1 MAGIWRP
8 LKRYRWPLVA
18 LAVLW
23 LLVGWLPNDIS
34 FGAAIALVFLTAIAA
49 AIFFPAHPLR
59 NGTLGGIL
67 AWYVGL
73 PIALAVQTMLGTIDI
88 AQGET
93 VGSFWL
99 ELPFWLTLF
108 APIGIVAGFAGGLVV
123 FLVLRY
129 MHRSAAS

>member
-1 MAGIWRP
+1 MTGIWGP
-8 LKRYRWPLVA
+8 LRRHGWQLVS
-18 LAVLW
+18 LVVLW
-23 LLVGWLPNDIS
+23 LLVGWLPSDIS
-34 FGAAIALVFLTAIAA
+34 FGAAIALVLLSAIAA
-49 AIFFPAHPLR
+49 AVVFPAHPLR

-67 AWYVGL
+67 AWYLGL

-88 AQGET
+88 AEGET

-123 FLVLRY
+123 FVVLRFR
-129 MHRSAAS
+129 HRPAAS

>member
-1 MAGIWRP
+1 MAGIWGELR
-8 LKRYRWPLVA
+8 RHRWPLVA
-18 LAVLW
+18 LVVLW
-23 LLVGWLPNDIS
+23 LLVGWLPKDIS

-49 AIFFPAHPLR
+49 AIAFPAHPLR

-73 PIALAVQTMLGTIDI
+73 PVALAVQTMLGTIDI
-88 AQGET
+88 AEGET

-129 MHRSAAS
+129 THRPTAS